1 MNRIFIPSV
10 AASLL
15 CFLSANAA
23 LEVKNNASS
32 NNSAV
37 AKRMLESELAP
48 LSKNIDA
55 KIVLNESAQL
65 RNEEWQLTGDG
76 KVVTITAGKNGFI
89 LGSIHYMENICG
101 SYVFSPHEKQFA
113 DDAKIKLQFA
123 PASGNPDFML
133 RDLYFLSQLDQG
145 ASAIRRGLNSQGE
158 TIIPAKFGGNNF
170 YGSPKFCHTFHLY
183 FPQQKYF
190 KDHPEWFSEINGK
203 RIPYNKRPQI
213 KVQLCLSNNEL
224 RDAFFA
230 KLLNFIASDRAKA
243 AQKGLPAPI
252 VYDISMNDV
261 LSYCTC
267 KECNALAAK
276 YGNKQSGVMLDF
288 VNDLARRVRVK
299 YPEIFITTF
308 AYLYTEEPPVNI
320 TAEKNVVIVLCD
332 TQSNTTVPLDHPDNK
347 TFYNKL
353 KNWSKVA
360 EHIRIWDYNVNFAIQ
375 KELPYNSEDTYQ
387 KDLQIFQKYNVKQV
401 FGEHEWIPMS
411 DARDYKIFLKTQL
424 LLNNKQ
430 DVEALKKRFADVY
443 FGKAGKLFLQY
454 RSLLKKSQ
462 ESNHPFI
469 DMNANPMVY
478 SHLDFDTVYASQKL
492 FDEGEKILADDPAR
506 LRRWRSA
513 RLSLDRATLL
523 LRVELMREYFRKNG
537 TLANFPFDIKA
548 VKDRIEKQYP
558 MELEKVRKKEVEK
571 VSGLFKAEL
580 ERYNGTIT
588 EKTLTVPE
596 KFKNLPQEDV
606 FDFPIYKATT
616 HDPAVK
622 VVDDPESISGQVLCY
637 ERDKFEQKKYY
648 TFPLPYGVYSR
659 KTRLSVIKGKLPA
672 KDVKPGY
679 NWYHLGT
686 GKITP
691 ESYFHFFGSW
701 DYQQYFS
708 TMTDTVSEF
717 EFHLHLKFTGKV
729 FGGKAED
736 KNAIYIDRLVLVRK
750 SNTKQ

>member
-1 MNRIFIPSV
+1 MKRLFIPSV

-89 LGSIHYMENICG
+89 LGAIHYMENICG
-101 SYVFSPHEKQFA
+101 SYVFSPYEKQFA

-123 PASGNPDFML
+123 PVSGNPDFML
-133 RDLYFLSQLDQG
+133 RDLYFLSQLDKG
-145 ASAIRRGLNSQGE
+145 ASAIRRGLNSEGE
-158 TIIPAKFGGNNF
+158 NVIPAEFGGNNF

-203 RIPYNKRPQI
+203 RIPYKKTPRH
-213 KVQLCLSNNEL
+213 KVQLCLSNSEL
-224 RDAFFA
+224 RDAYFA
-230 KLLNFIASDRAKA
+230 KLLDFIAADRAKA
-243 AQKGLPAPI
+243 AKKGIPAPI
-252 VYDISMNDV
+252 VYDVSMNDAWN
-261 LSYCTC
+261 YCTC

-288 VNDLARRVRVK
+288 VNDIARRVGAK

-308 AYLYTEEPPVNI
+308 AYYYTEEPPVNI

-332 TQSNTTVPLDHPDNK
+332 TLSNMVVPLDHPDNK

-353 KNWSKVA
+353 KNWSKIA
-360 EHIRIWDYNVNFAIQ
+360 EHIRIWDYNINFTVQ
-375 KELPYNSEDTYQ
+375 RELPYNSEDTYK
-387 KDLQIFQKYNVKQV
+387 KDLQIFQQYKVKQI
-401 FGEHEWIPMS
+401 FGEHESIPMS

-424 LLNNKQ
+424 LVNNNQ

-443 FGKAGKLFLQY
+443 FGKAGKLFLSY
-454 RSLLKKSQ
+454 RELLKKSQ
-462 ESNHPFI
+462 EKHHSFI
-469 DMNANPMVY
+469 DWVSNPIAY
-478 SHLDFDTVYASQKL
+478 KHLDFDTVYASQKL

-513 RLSLDRATLL
+513 RLALDRASLL
-523 LRVELMREYFRKNG
+523 LRAELMREYFQKNG
-537 TLANFPFDIKA
+537 SLKGYPLDTEAIKA
-548 VKDRIEKQYP
+548 RIEKQYP
-558 MELEKVRKKEVEK
+558 IELAKVPEREAEKLEKN
-571 VSGLFKAEL
+571 FKAEL
-580 ERYNGTIT
+580 TRTNGVIT
-588 EKTLTVPE
+588 EKALIVPE
-596 KFKNLPQEDV
+596 KFKDLPQEDV
-606 FDFPIYKATT
+606 FDFPIHKAKT
-616 HDPAVK
+616 HDPAVE

-637 ERDKFEQKKYY
+637 DRDKLKSKKYY
-648 TFPLPYGVYSR
+648 KLPLRYGVYSWM
-659 KTRLSVIKGKLPA
+659 TRRTFTSGTLS
-672 KDVKPGY
+672 KDKVKPGY
-679 NWYHLGT
+679 NWYYICT
-686 GKITP
+686 SRITP
-691 ESYFHFFGSW
+691 QSYFFLFDSW

-708 TMTDTVSEF
+708 SMTDTKSRFDFYV
-717 EFHLHLKFTGKV
+717 HLKFTGEH
-729 FGGKAED
+729 FGGKAGE
-736 KNAIYIDRLVLVRK
+736 KNAVYIDRLVLVRK
-750 SNTKQ
+750 NSPNK